1 MWRIMMVIM
10 TVSKTTDVEDE
21 GGDHDNGDGGGN

>member
-1 MWRIMMVIM
+1 MVIM

-21 GGDHDNGDGGGN
+21 GGDHDNGGDGDDDQW

>member
-1 MWRIMMVIM
+1 MVIM

-21 GGDHDNGDGGGN
+21 GGDHDNGDGGDDDQW

>member
-1 MWRIMMVIM
+1 MVIM

-21 GGDHDNGDGGGN
+21 GGDHDNGDGGDGEN

>member
-1 MWRIMMVIM
+1 MVIM

-21 GGDHDNGDGGGN
+21 GGVHDNGDGGGGEN